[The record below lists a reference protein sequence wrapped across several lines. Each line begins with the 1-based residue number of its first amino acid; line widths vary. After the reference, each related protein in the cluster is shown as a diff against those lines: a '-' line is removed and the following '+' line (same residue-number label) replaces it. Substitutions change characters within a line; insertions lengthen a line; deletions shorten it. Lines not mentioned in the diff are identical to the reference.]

1 MIETISGLGELGTMF
16 ASIQTEHIR
25 ENTPIDTGMV
35 SSVLQ
40 GHIDPYTYLTHW
52 GQDKMAAILQTA
64 LSNVFSW
71 MKM

>member
-35 SSVLQ
+35 SQYCKDTLI
-40 GHIDPYTYLTHW
+40 HTLT
-52 GQDKMAAILQTA
+52 
-64 LSNVFSW
+64 
-71 MKM
+71 